1 MSGESFDLAVVGGGI
16 NGCGIA
22 RDAAGRGLAT
32 LLIERGDLAC
42 GTSSASSKLAH
53 GGLRYL
59 EHGALRL
66 VRESLREREILLR
79 IAPHLVRPLRFVLP
93 QVAGMRPAWL
103 MRMGLF
109 LYDHLD
115 FGAGAKSLPPSRGLD
130 LRTDPAGEPLRGLGA
145 DLRGGFAYSDCWAD
159 DARLTIANAVDAARS
174 GAAIRTRV
182 ECEKAT
188 PAADGWNL
196 TLRAADGEKQFARAR
211 CLVNAAG
218 PWAGVFLRAAL
229 ARAPAAPL
237 RLVQGSHIVL
247 PRLYAGAHA
256 YILQNFDR
264 RAVFA
269 IPFADDFTLIGAT
282 DRDISGDPAA
292 ARASDDEVEY
302 LLTSARR
309 FFGAVSGD
317 IAHRFC
323 GVRALVA
330 DDKIKAQDASRD
342 YALDFARIDGAP
354 LLNVFGGKLTTFR
367 KLAENALAKL
377 RQNAPELDIAPR
389 AWTAAA
395 PLPGGDLPRG
405 GIAAVTRDLLTANP
419 AMRPSH
425 ATRLARAYGSECKR
439 FLIAPAT
446 AAAAASE
453 KSLLPGWGECFGG
466 DLFAR
471 EVDYLIESEWAQTAE
486 DILWR
491 RGYFGLVFS
500 PAQTAR
506 LESHLRA
513 RRLESAARAA

>member
-1 MSGESFDLAVVGGGI
+1 
-16 NGCGIA
+16 
-22 RDAAGRGLAT
+22 
-32 LLIERGDLAC
+32 
-42 GTSSASSKLAH
+42 
-53 GGLRYL
+53 
-59 EHGALRL
+59 
-66 VRESLREREILLR
+66 
-79 IAPHLVRPLRFVLP
+79 
-93 QVAGMRPAWL
+93 MRPAWL

-130 LRTDPAGEPLRGLGA
+130 LRNDPGRASRCAVWARICAAASFIRIAG
-145 DLRGGFAYSDCWAD
+145 AD
-159 DARLTIANAVDAARS
+159 DARLTIANAVDAARQRGCDS
-174 GAAIRTRV
+174 NANRMRKSDAHMR
-182 ECEKAT
+182 
-188 PAADGWNL
+188 DGWNL

-302 LLTSARR
+302 LLASARR
-309 FFGAVSGD
+309 FFGAVSSE

-439 FLIAPAT
+439 FLITPAT
-446 AAAAASE
+446 TATANE
-453 KSLLPGWGECFGG
+453 KSPLPGWGECFGG

-491 RGYFGLVFS
+491 RGYCGLVFS

>member
-1 MSGESFDLAVVGGGI
+1 
-16 NGCGIA
+16 
-22 RDAAGRGLAT
+22 
-32 LLIERGDLAC
+32 
-42 GTSSASSKLAH
+42 
-53 GGLRYL
+53 
-59 EHGALRL
+59 
-66 VRESLREREILLR
+66 
-79 IAPHLVRPLRFVLP
+79 
-93 QVAGMRPAWL
+93 MR
-103 MRMGLF
+103 
-109 LYDHLD
+109 
-115 FGAGAKSLPPSRGLD
+115 KS
-130 LRTDPAGEPLRGLGA
+130 
-145 DLRGGFAYSDCWAD
+145 
-159 DARLTIANAVDAARS
+159 DART
-174 GAAIRTRV
+174 
-182 ECEKAT
+182 
-188 PAADGWNL
+188 DGWNL

-302 LLTSARR
+302 LLASARR

-439 FLIAPAT
+439 FLIAPA
-446 AAAAASE
+446 AAAAAANE
-453 KSLLPGWGECFGG
+453 KSSLPGWGECFGG

>member
-1 MSGESFDLAVVGGGI
+1 M
-16 NGCGIA
+16 
-22 RDAAGRGLAT
+22 
-32 LLIERGDLAC
+32 
-42 GTSSASSKLAH
+42 
-53 GGLRYL
+53 
-59 EHGALRL
+59 
-66 VRESLREREILLR
+66 
-79 IAPHLVRPLRFVLP
+79 
-93 QVAGMRPAWL
+93 
-103 MRMGLF
+103 
-109 LYDHLD
+109 
-115 FGAGAKSLPPSRGLD
+115 
-130 LRTDPAGEPLRGLGA
+130 
-145 DLRGGFAYSDCWAD
+145 
-159 DARLTIANAVDAARS
+159 
-174 GAAIRTRV
+174 
-182 ECEKAT
+182 
-188 PAADGWNL
+188 
-196 TLRAADGEKQFARAR
+196 RAADGEKQFARAR

-302 LLTSARR
+302 LLASARR

-446 AAAAASE
+446 AANE
-453 KSLLPGWGECFGG
+453 KSSLPGWGECFGG